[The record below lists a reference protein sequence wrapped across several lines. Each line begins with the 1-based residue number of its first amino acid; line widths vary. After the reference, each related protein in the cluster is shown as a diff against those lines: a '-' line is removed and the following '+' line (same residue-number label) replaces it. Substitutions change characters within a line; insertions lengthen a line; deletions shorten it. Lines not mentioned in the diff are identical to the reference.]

1 MGLGNRRSRSATVA
15 VIAVLLGAVGAGAAS
30 GKEGGGSA
38 EATASAAHTRIVTH
52 STRRDAGIFA
62 FAPQGG
68 GERRLRKGLVD
79 GVSVSAN
86 GRRMAFAAT
95 RSTPCSRCTA
105 DIFVDVYVAD
115 GEGRHARRIKRF
127 KHAALESLAI
137 SPDGRRLVL
146 VIYRGSAGA
155 DIYAIRADG
164 SGVRRLTRGGR
175 DESGVA
181 FSPDGRRIAFSREGG
196 GGSAIFSMR
205 SRGGGLHRVSQ
216 GNGYDTDPAY
226 SPDGRLI
233 AFSRADNSVLRLRSL
248 YLMRTDG
255 TSRRRLTSHPAG
267 LEDLQPDFSPNG
279 RALAFARGT
288 GVDFDVFTVRISGG
302 AAQEAA
308 DAPVGLIDP
317 NWTRRP

>member
-1 MGLGNRRSRSATVA
+1 MGLGDRRARLLSVA
-15 VIAVLLGAVGAGAAS
+15 AIGLLLGAVAAGAAS

-95 RSTPCSRCTA
+95 RSTPCSRCPA

-127 KHAALESLAI
+127 KHAGLESLAI
-137 SPDGRRLVL
+137 SPDGRRIAL
-146 VIYRGSAGA
+146 VIYRGGAGG
-155 DIYAIRADG
+155 DVYAMRADG

-196 GGSAIFSMR
+196 GGSAIYSMR

-216 GNGYDTDPAY
+216 GNGYDSDPAY

-233 AFSRADNSVLRLRSL
+233 AFSRADNSGLRLRSV

-255 TSRRRLTSHPAG
+255 SNRRRVTHHPAG
-267 LEDLQPDFSPNG
+267 REDLQPDFSPNG

-288 GVDFDVFTVRISGG
+288 GVDFDVFTVRVTGG
-302 AAQEAA
+302 PTRRAA
-308 DAPVGLIDP
+308 DASVGLIDP